1 MSTDTH
7 RTFSESKP
15 QMATPNVPPGPKGSQ
30 PSKNQVEKINPNQPS
45 RAMGDDD
52 YMDYIKHLSK
62 VRDENIVQREE
73 VQDED
78 VNSED
83 HDANA
88 PAAVDQKALEQ
99 LAADQLVEYFYDD
112 PEISCDI
119 DLGWLKFARVFSDQ
133 YWSPLFGSTKQE
145 FFDLVGTTF
154 RYHKRHAEVAE
165 YWDDSD

>member
-45 RAMGDDD
+45 GAKGDDD

-62 VRDENIVQREE
+62 VRDENVVQREE

-78 VNSED
+78 VNLED

-88 PAAVDQKALEQ
+88 PAAEDRTMRSHGPRYRTAMCSRPTKA
-99 LAADQLVEYFYDD
+99 ATPHIGA
-112 PEISCDI
+112 SA
-119 DLGWLKFARVFSDQ
+119 G
-133 YWSPLFGSTKQE
+133 SPQCTAGGRL
-145 FFDLVGTTF
+145 
-154 RYHKRHAEVAE
+154 
-165 YWDDSD
+165 

>member
-1 MSTDTH
+1 M
-7 RTFSESKP
+7 
-15 QMATPNVPPGPKGSQ
+15 
-30 PSKNQVEKINPNQPS
+30 
-45 RAMGDDD
+45 
-52 YMDYIKHLSK
+52 
-62 VRDENIVQREE
+62 
-73 VQDED
+73 
-78 VNSED
+78 
-83 HDANA
+83 
-88 PAAVDQKALEQ
+88 DQKALEQ

-145 FFDLVGTTF
+145 FFYLVGTTF